1 MNTAG
6 KGTPAEHTGLTAGP
20 RTAFRSWPWLA
31 DPTLGQLPYVPAE
44 DLSAIRRRAGSG
56 LCLLTP
62 VLPRVAGRG
71 QGGHFTRANAQ

>member
-6 KGTPAEHTGLTAGP
+6 KGPLAEHTALTAGT
-20 RTAFRSWPWLA
+20 RTPCCSWPGLA

-44 DLSAIRRRAGSG
+44 DLSVIRRRLGSG

-71 QGGHFTRANAQ
+71 QGGHFTRGNAQ